1 METDRYQFIQHS
13 GYPTIPK
20 VTNILT
26 ATFCYCSYTWAVQT
40 IIAVFPVHICYWFRV
55 IRFLFF
61 GGRGAVNL
69 PSYYSDAEGPEDCGT
84 GVFIAEVAGVG
95 DKGSENTSVDA
106 ETHLVAFMVDFHT

>member
-1 METDRYQFIQHS
+1 LHYQFI
-13 GYPTIPK
+13 I
-20 VTNILT
+20 I
-26 ATFCYCSYTWAVQT
+26 YTVSLLHHYY
-40 IIAVFPVHICYWFRV
+40 IIRL
-55 IRFLFF
+55 LFF

-95 DKGSENTSVDA
+95 DKGAENTSVDA